1 MEQDQP
7 IVYTMLYVN
16 DLLTFCKNV
25 DEIKEVKTI
34 FFKKFDMKNLRE
46 LDFCLNIQ
54 MIRNWTKRMIS
65 LGQVK
70 YISF

>member
-1 MEQDQP
+1 
-7 IVYTMLYVN
+7 
-16 DLLTFCKNV
+16 
-25 DEIKEVKTI
+25 
-34 FFKKFDMKNLRE
+34 MKNLRE
-46 LDFCLNIQ
+46 LDFCLSIQ

>member
-7 IVYTMLYVN
+7 IAYSMPYVN
-16 DLLTFCKNV
+16 DLLIFCKNV
-25 DEIKEVKTI
+25 DEIKEVETT
-34 FFKKFDMKNLRE
+34 FFKEFDTKDLRK
-46 LDFCLNIQ
+46 LDFCLDIQ
-54 MIRNWTKRMIS
+54 MIRHQTKRMIS